1 MGNICFPRFGANG
14 STSSKSF
21 GKLSIHISFARNI
34 WRKLKRF
41 SQIVSNKR
49 GSAWCYSD
57 NGAAKTAQQQRSSK
71 NGTAKMVQ
79 QKPQRKGRSNS
90 SKKAQCQRR
99 RVCVCVCA
107 RVCVCVCVCVRLSAR
122 VCVRLRARVFM
133 CLCARTYVCA
143 TVASKERNIAGQCC
157 RKDYVPWMRCVCIFA
172 SRATCRLLCHDSPG
186 LCRLCRQV
194 PLYYYALGP

>member
-21 GKLSIHISFARNI
+21 GKLSIHCVNSNDFLKMCPINGDKHCGTVTTAPQKRRSSKEAAKPAP
-34 WRKLKRF
+34 RKWCSKNRSEKDAATTAQRKKR
-41 SQIVSNKR
+41 SV
-49 GSAWCYSD
+49 
-57 NGAAKTAQQQRSSK
+57 NGAA
-71 NGTAKMVQ
+71 
-79 QKPQRKGRSNS
+79 
-90 SKKAQCQRR
+90 
-99 RVCVCVCA
+99 CVCA
-107 RVCVCVCVCVRLSAR
+107 FARAR

-133 CLCARTYVCA
+133 CLCARTYVCT

-172 SRATCRLLCHDSPG
+172 SRATCRLLFHDSPG

>member
-1 MGNICFPRFGANG
+1 MENYRFIFLSPETFGVNSNDFLKLCPING
-14 STSSKSF
+14 DKHCNTVTT
-21 GKLSIHISFARNI
+21 APQ
-34 WRKLKRF
+34 KRR
-41 SQIVSNKR
+41 SNKE
-49 GSAWCYSD
+49 
-57 NGAAKTAQQQRSSK
+57 AAKTAPRKWCSKIRSEK
-71 NGTAKMVQ
+71 DAETTAQ
-79 QKPQRKGRSNS
+79 QKSAVSTAP
-90 SKKAQCQRR
+90 
-99 RVCVCVCA
+99 RVCVRLRA
-107 RVCVCVCVCVRLSAR
+107 RVCVCVCVRLSAR